1 MLLQSFSAGD
11 SALLALLLAVGLLLL
26 AVSQFVR
33 IPYPIVLVLAGA
45 VIGFMPGVPDVQLNP
60 DLVLVAVL
68 PPLLYGGAFF
78 TSLREL
84 RANVKAISFLA
95 VGLVLVTM
103 VAVAAVAH
111 EFIDGLG
118 WAEAFVL
125 GAIVAPTDPTAS
137 SPIAERLGLPPRVIS
152 LIEGESLV
160 NDGTALV
167 AYRFAVA
174 AVVTGT
180 FSLFDASWH
189 FVVNVAGGIAVGLV
203 VGYLIRRLRR
213 RLDDR
218 PVEIAIALLSGYLGY
233 LPAQALGV
241 SGVLAAVTVGIYMGW
256 HTPELTTVQTR
267 LQGQA
272 VWEIVFLLLNGILF
286 ALLGLQLPSII
297 DALSGRSAGELL
309 GWAAL
314 VSAVV
319 IGARIAWLAGTYL
332 LARLNRHIRMDD
344 PVPSWQAKAVI
355 AWSGM
360 RGAVSLAA
368 ALALPLTTHAGDG
381 FPDRSLI
388 IFLTFGVIF
397 TTLVLQ
403 GLTLEPLIRVLDVED
418 GG

>member
-1 MLLQSFSAGD
+1 MPLAAFSHGD
-11 SALLALLLAVGLLLL
+11 SALLALLLATGILLI

-33 IPYPIVLVLAGA
+33 IPYPIVLVLGGA
-45 VIGFMPGVPDVQLNP
+45 VIGFIPGAPEVHLNP

-68 PPLLYGGAFF
+68 PPLLYGGAYF

-84 RANVKAISFLA
+84 RANMKAIGFLA

-111 EFIDGLG
+111 AVIPGLD
-118 WAEAFVL
+118 WPQSFVL
-125 GAIVAPTDPTAS
+125 GALVAPTDPTAS
-137 SPIAERLGLPPRVIS
+137 SAIAERLGLPTRLTA

-174 AVVTGT
+174 AVVTGS

-189 FVVNVAGGIAVGLV
+189 FVLNVVGGIGVGLA

-213 RLDDR
+213 RLDN
-218 PVEIAIALLSGYLGY
+218 PPIEITVALLSGYFGY

-272 VWEIVFLLLNGILF
+272 VWEIVFVLLNGLLF
-286 ALLGLQLPSII
+286 ALVGLQLPSIL
-297 DALSGRSAGELL
+297 DAISGRL
-309 GWAAL
+309 
-314 VSAVV
+314 
-319 IGARIAWLAGTYL
+319 
-332 LARLNRHIRMDD
+332 D
-344 PVPSWQAKAVI
+344 VPS
-355 AWSGM
+355 
-360 RGAVSLAA
+360 
-368 ALALPLTTHAGDG
+368 
-381 FPDRSLI
+381 
-388 IFLTFGVIF
+388 
-397 TTLVLQ
+397 
-403 GLTLEPLIRVLDVED
+403 
-418 GG
+418 